1 VNEAIRDEIR
11 AASAAIGSLQAGA
24 DDIAAI
30 ASLVVETLRGG
41 GTVFLAGCGGSAA
54 DAQHWAAELSGRYL
68 KDRRPLSAVA
78 LSTNSSVL
86 TAIGNDLGF
95 DEVFSRQVQAHAGP
109 GDAVLLISTSGR
121 SPSILAAF
129 EAARAQ
135 GSRVAV
141 ITGRRGSELA
151 ARADASLVVDS
162 EHTPRI
168 QEAHAVAGHII
179 CGFVEDA
186 IADG

>member
-1 VNEAIRDEIR
+1 LH
-11 AASAAIGSLQAGA
+11 AASAVVASLETKA

-30 ASLVVETLRGG
+30 ASIVIETLRSG

-78 LSTNSSVL
+78 LTTNTSVL

-109 GDAVLLISTSGR
+109 GDAVLLVSTSGR

-129 EAARAQ
+129 EAARER
-135 GSRVAV
+135 GSKVAV
-141 ITGRRGSELA
+141 VTGPRGTELA
-151 ARADASLVVDS
+151 ARADASLVVDA
-162 EHTPRI
+162 EKTPRI

-179 CGFVEDA
+179 CGLVEDA
-186 IADG
+186 LADG

>member
-1 VNEAIRDEIR
+1 MNDAIRSEVR
-11 AASAAIGSLQAGA
+11 AASAAIGSMEANA

-30 ASLVVETLRGG
+30 ASVVIETLRGG

-78 LSTNSSVL
+78 LTTNSSVL

-95 DEVFSRQVQAHAGP
+95 AEVFARQVQAHAGP

-121 SPSILAAF
+121 SPSILAAS
-129 EAARAQ
+129 EAARVQ
-135 GSRVAV
+135 GSRLVV
-141 ITGRRGSELA
+141 MTGRRGTELA

-168 QEAHAVAGHII
+168 QEAHGVAGHVI
-179 CGFVEDA
+179 CGLVEA
-186 IADG
+186 ALADG